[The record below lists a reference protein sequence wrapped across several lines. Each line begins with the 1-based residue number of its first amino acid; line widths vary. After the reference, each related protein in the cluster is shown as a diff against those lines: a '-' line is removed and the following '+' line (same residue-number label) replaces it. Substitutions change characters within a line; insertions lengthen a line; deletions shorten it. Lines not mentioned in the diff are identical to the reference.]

1 MREEKKDQF
10 FSRHMQD
17 LANRAFQGNYPVFT
31 DFLTT
36 AEYMLLS
43 SSRHLLPGIRIAYW
57 GGHKDCE
64 HVVGGFFPKDWSD
77 TEVQMF
83 PVVCIRVIPL
93 QEKYAQILEHRD
105 YLGAILNLGI
115 ERSKI
120 GDIRICDKTAY
131 VFCKEEFASFVVEN
145 FTTVKHTSIRSE
157 ILDSAVMIP
166 EQQYTEKSGSV
177 ASVRLDNIISAM
189 TGLSRG
195 RAAELVR
202 QGYVIADHVQ
212 RTSVSFVCRDGMIFT
227 IKGYGKFR
235 LFIER
240 DSLTKKGKQKI
251 KFYKYV

>member
-1 MREEKKDQF
+1 MRDEKKDQF
-10 FSRHMQD
+10 FLRHMQD

-43 SSRHLLPGIRIAYW
+43 ARQHWMPGIRIVYW

-64 HVVGGFFPKDWSD
+64 HVTGGFFPKDWSG

-93 QEKYAQILEHRD
+93 QEKYAQTLEHRD

-120 GDIRICDKTAY
+120 GDIRICRKTAY

-145 FTTVKHTSIRSE
+145 FTTVKHTSIRCE
-157 ILDSAVMIP
+157 ILSSTAMVP
-166 EQQYTEKSGSV
+166 QQQYIEKSGSV
-177 ASVRLDNIISAM
+177 ASVRLDNIVSAM

-195 RAAELVR
+195 RAADLVR
-202 QGYVIADHVQ
+202 QGYVIADHAG
-212 RTSVSFVCRDGMIFT
+212 RTSVSFVCRDEMIFT
-227 IKGYGKFR
+227 IKGYGKYR
-235 LFIER
+235 LFIEKEAY
-240 DSLTKKGKQKI
+240 TKKGKQKI
-251 KFYKYV
+251 KYYKYI